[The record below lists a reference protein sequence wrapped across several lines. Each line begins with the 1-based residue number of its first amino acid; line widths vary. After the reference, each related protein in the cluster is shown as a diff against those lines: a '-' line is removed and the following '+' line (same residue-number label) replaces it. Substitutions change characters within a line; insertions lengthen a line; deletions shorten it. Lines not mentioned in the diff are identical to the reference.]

1 MNRARY
7 GCVAVRR
14 LAAVA
19 LVAFAASC
27 GGSSSSSDGG
37 DAPSAAEVAGTWHE
51 EPGGLS
57 CSFAELGDV
66 PVTASFGDFD
76 FDVVV
81 VGGGALLIDGLTAQ
95 PQGVGP
101 NLEATTFNQFGT
113 GYACLDGTELL
124 SQFVNRYVFY
134 PDGKTGIVDHQWTVG
149 CASGKGSCSR
159 EINDD
164 IRKKA

>member
-1 MNRARY
+1 MNRSGSKHLAPRL
-7 GCVAVRR
+7 VAT
-14 LAAVA
+14 LALTA
-19 LVAFAASC
+19 LVAGC

-37 DAPSAAEVAGTWHE
+37 NAPSLTDVAGTWHE

-57 CSFAELGDV
+57 CSFAELGNV
-66 PVTASFGDFD
+66 PVSASFGDFD

-81 VGGGALLIDGLTAQ
+81 VGGGSLLLDGLTAE
-95 PQGVGP
+95 PHAVGP
-101 NLEATTFNQFGT
+101 NLEATTVNQFGT
-113 GYACLDGTELL
+113 GFACLDGSELL
-124 SQFVNRYVFY
+124 AQFVNRYVFY
-134 PDGKTGIVDHQWTVG
+134 PDGTTGIVDHQWTAA